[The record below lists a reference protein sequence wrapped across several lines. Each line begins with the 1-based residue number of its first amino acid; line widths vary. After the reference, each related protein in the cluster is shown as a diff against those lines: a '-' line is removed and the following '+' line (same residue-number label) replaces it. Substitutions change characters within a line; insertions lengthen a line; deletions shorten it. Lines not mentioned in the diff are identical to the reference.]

1 MLSLTGAPSPD
12 HNAPDGDAVSPPV
25 PAVSEADTSVSPTGP
40 ADNSTVMPLEETQH
54 TTPTSGCL
62 TVADC
67 EQSQDKTQQQIT
79 PTHGSLQHPT
89 PTPGSMQHPTPMP
102 GGLQQITPTPG
113 GLQQI
118 TTTPGGLQQPS
129 LTPGC
134 PTVGAER
141 NDGSSTS
148 LVDSEPHTSP
158 ATADQPTDTPS
169 CPDHVGAERN
179 DGSSTSL
186 VDSEPHTSPATADQ
200 PTDTPS
206 CPDHDTPSC
215 PDHVGAERN
224 DGSSTSLV
232 DSEPHTS
239 PATADQPTDTP
250 SCPDHGEVSNQPP
263 VQPPLVT
270 SAPTSDSYTTKTTEA
285 SSDDTSTADS
295 DMPTGQS
302 HDIDNT
308 CTKGTE
314 SFPHCQ
320 NSHFCPSAKKRI
332 ETLLKSQ

>member
-12 HNAPDGDAVSPPV
+12 HNASDDDAVSPPV
-25 PAVSEADTSVSPTGP
+25 PTVSEADTSVSPTGP

-67 EQSQDKTQQQIT
+67 EQSQEETQQQIT
-79 PTHGSLQHPT
+79 PTPGSLQHPT
-89 PTPGSMQHPTPMP
+89 PTPGSLQHPTPTPGSLQHPTLAPDGLQQQITPTP

-134 PTVGAER
+134 PT
-141 NDGSSTS
+141 
-148 LVDSEPHTSP
+148 
-158 ATADQPTDTPS
+158 
-169 CPDHVGAERN
+169 
-179 DGSSTSL
+179 
-186 VDSEPHTSPATADQ
+186 
-200 PTDTPS
+200 
-206 CPDHDTPSC
+206 
-215 PDHVGAERN
+215 VGAERN

-295 DMPTGQS
+295 DIPTGQT
-302 HDIDNT
+302 HDIDST